1 MQDRRPNQPGDRRR
15 WPPSGDARPGDQRN
29 EREPEPR
36 RDPGAYIGRM
46 PERAT
51 ATIPGGVGPKDQRV
65 SAVATQP
72 APVRGDAP
80 ATEQGNAPS
89 GHREGETA
97 TDDRVREA
105 GQNR

>member
-1 MQDRRPNQPGDRRR
+1 MTTQRRADSRGNRPNEA
-15 WPPSGDARPGDQRN
+15 PPAPRHRDQKPRDA
-29 EREPEPR
+29 
-36 RDPGAYIGRM
+36 GAYIGRM

-51 ATIPGGVGPKDQRV
+51 ETIPGGVGPKDERV

-72 APVRGDAP
+72 APVRGPAP
-80 ATEQGNAPS
+80 ASTEGGTPE
-89 GHREGETA
+89 GHREGENA

>member
-1 MQDRRPNQPGDRRR
+1 
-15 WPPSGDARPGDQRN
+15 
-29 EREPEPR
+29 
-36 RDPGAYIGRM
+36 M

-51 ATIPGGVGPKDQRV
+51 ETIPGGVGPRDVRV

-72 APVRGDAP
+72 APERGNTP
-80 ATEQGNAPS
+80 PSGGGATPD
-89 GHREGETA
+89 GHREGENA